1 MFAPSLSDGALRA
14 LPISLTVLFVSCDS
28 ARLFLRLFLCSTL
41 RTGAIAYPIRRDL
54 ISLPFTD
61 SSFRRFFHLTRPV
74 FVIAR
79 TVLAPL
85 KRVGRFFKIR
95 FQRHDRSPFSIM
107 PTYLY
112 PAEVPTNV
120 SLRSECSRCLL
131 SKTERWLTIFLDWYV
146 FEPNVKSNLTL
157 ALSFFSLSLL
167 LHSFLVVTITSKVR
181 ITRYHNG

>member
-1 MFAPSLSDGALRA
+1 VLHVAHRCHRVSDSTRFDKLALYGFIFPPVFPPYASRVCHSAHGSRAIEARWSFLQNSIPTARSLSLLDNA
-14 LPISLTVLFVSCDS
+14 
-28 ARLFLRLFLCSTL
+28 
-41 RTGAIAYPIRRDL
+41 
-54 ISLPFTD
+54 
-61 SSFRRFFHLTRPV
+61 H
-74 FVIAR
+74 
-79 TVLAPL
+79 
-85 KRVGRFFKIR
+85 
-95 FQRHDRSPFSIM
+95 
-107 PTYLY
+107 LY